1 MQTPSMSS
9 SEPVVFSPFA
19 VAPLVV
25 ENLCVER
32 GRRVVLENIAF
43 SVASGEL
50 LRVIGRNGAGKST
63 LLRALAGLLPL
74 RSGRIRLGSAEG
86 EDASVATHYLA
97 HADGL
102 RAVLTVSENLEF
114 WRAMLAEPGGVGG
127 LSLSEALARVGLA
140 PLAEAPVGALSA
152 GQKRRIALARLF
164 VARRPLW
171 LLDEPLTAL
180 DQRAR
185 HQFAQ
190 AMRAHCEAGG
200 ILVAAT
206 HEPLGFET
214 SRTLD
219 LDAGGRA

>member
-1 MQTPSMSS
+1 METPQDSRP
-9 SEPVVFSPFA
+9 EPLAFS
-19 VAPLVV
+19 PLVV
-25 ENLCVER
+25 EDLCVER
-32 GRRVVLENIAF
+32 GRRLVLENVGF
-43 SVASGEL
+43 TLASGES

-63 LLRALAGLLPL
+63 LLRAIAGLLPL
-74 RSGRIRLGSAEG
+74 RSGRIRLGSSEG

-102 RAVLTVSENLEF
+102 RAVLTALENLQF
-114 WRAMLAEPGGVGG
+114 WRGMLAEPDGANG
-127 LSLSEALARVGLA
+127 LSPLEALARVGLA
-140 PLAEAPVGALSA
+140 PLAEAPVGLLSA

-164 VARRPLW
+164 VASRPLW

-180 DQRAR
+180 DSRAR
-185 HQFAQ
+185 DQFAQ

-214 SRTLD
+214 TRTLD

>member
-1 MQTPSMSS
+1 METSQDLGPQQLA
-9 SEPVVFSPFA
+9 FSPL
-19 VAPLVV
+19 LV
-25 ENLCVER
+25 ESLCVER
-32 GRRVVLENIAF
+32 GRRLVLEDLGF
-43 SVASGEL
+43 TLASGES
-50 LRVIGRNGAGKST
+50 LRVTGRNGAGKST

-86 EDASVATHYLA
+86 EDAATATHYLA

-102 RAVLTVSENLEF
+102 RAVLTALENLQF
-114 WRAMLAEPGGVGG
+114 WRALLSEPGAGGKG
-127 LSLSEALARVGLA
+127 LSPLEALARVGLA
-140 PLAEAPVGALSA
+140 PLAEAPVGILSA

-164 VARRPLW
+164 VASRPLW

-185 HQFAQ
+185 DQFAQ

-200 ILVAAT
+200 MVIAAT
-206 HEPLGFET
+206 HEPLGFQT
-214 SRTLD
+214 TRTLD

>member
-1 MQTPSMSS
+1 MQTPQMSG
-9 SEPVVFSPFA
+9 SEPLAFSPF
-19 VAPLVV
+19 VVSPLVV
-25 ENLCVER
+25 EGLCVER
-32 GRRVVLENIAF
+32 GRRLVLENVGF
-43 SVASGEL
+43 SLAAGES

-86 EDASVATHYLA
+86 EDASIATHYLA
-97 HADGL
+97 HADGM
-102 RAVLTVSENLEF
+102 RAVLTALENLQF
-114 WRAMLAEPGGVGG
+114 WRAMLSEPGGAGG
-127 LSLSEALARVGLA
+127 LSLPEALARVGLA

-180 DQRAR
+180 DRRAR
-185 HQFAQ
+185 DQFAQ
-190 AMRAHCEAGG
+190 AMRAHCAAGG
-200 ILVAAT
+200 ILNAAT

-214 SRTLD
+214 TRTLD
-219 LDAGGRA
+219 LDAGWRA

>member
-1 MQTPSMSS
+1 METSHDLGP
-9 SEPVVFSPFA
+9 EPLAFSPL
-19 VAPLVV
+19 VA
-25 ENLCVER
+25 ETLCVER
-32 GRRVVLENIAF
+32 GRRLVLENVGF
-43 SVASGEL
+43 TLASGES

-86 EDASVATHYLA
+86 EDASIATHYLA
-97 HADGL
+97 HADGM
-102 RAVLTVSENLEF
+102 RAVLTALENLQF
-114 WRAMLAEPGGVGG
+114 WRAMLAESGGASG
-127 LSLSEALARVGLA
+127 LSPLEALARVGLA
-140 PLAEAPVGALSA
+140 PLAQAPVGLLSA

-164 VARRPLW
+164 VASRPLW

-180 DQRAR
+180 DSRAR
-185 HQFAQ
+185 DQFAQ

-200 ILVAAT
+200 MVVAAT

-214 SRTLD
+214 TRTLD

>member
-1 MQTPSMSS
+1 METPQHLRQK
-9 SEPVVFSPFA
+9 PLALSPF
-19 VAPLVV
+19 VV
-25 ENLCVER
+25 EALCVER
-32 GRRVVLENIAF
+32 GRRLVLENVGF
-43 SVASGEL
+43 TLTSGES
-50 LRVIGRNGAGKST
+50 LRVTGRNGAGKST

-74 RSGRIRLGSAEG
+74 RSGRVRLGSAEG
-86 EDASVATHYLA
+86 EDVSIAMHYLA

-102 RAVLTVSENLEF
+102 RAVLTALENLTF
-114 WRAMLAEPGGVGG
+114 WGAMLAEPGGG
-127 LSLSEALARVGLA
+127 LPPLEALARVGLA
-140 PLAEAPVGALSA
+140 PLAEAPVGILSA

-185 HQFAQ
+185 DQFAQ
-190 AMRAHCEAGG
+190 AMRAHCEGGG

-214 SRTLD
+214 TRTLD
-219 LDAGGRA
+219 LDAGSRA